1 LKPPDLRISFEAAT
15 SLILMAG
22 VPVFIKFTNANS
34 YTIGIVRLLMASFLI
49 ILLLVYKKEK
59 PTLRIAYIK
68 KLLIIGIVFSIHWI
82 TYFISIKISTA
93 SIGILGA
100 STYGI
105 HLIFLGWIFLKS
117 KPRIIDIFTI
127 AFAFWGTYLIIPEFS
142 LKNNI
147 TLGLAIS
154 IISGLFFAMLPIL
167 HQKSQF
173 IPGTQRALG
182 QFIFAIPL
190 FLLFIPQYDF
200 NLNKADWYS
209 LLYLG
214 IFGTFISHS
223 LWINVSTKLNTT
235 VTSLIFY
242 IIIPIT
248 MTVSYFWLGEEMKF
262 NKILGALMIV
272 AANIIGILSR
282 FYSRRIKLAKTENL

>member
-1 LKPPDLRISFEAAT
+1 LKSQDLRISAEAAA

-34 YTIGIVRLLMASFLI
+34 YTIGIVRLLIATFLI
-49 ILLLVYKKEK
+49 GLLIIYKKEK
-59 PTLRIAYIK
+59 LPFKIEYIK
-68 KLLIIGIVFSIHWI
+68 KLVVIGIIFSIHWI

-167 HQKSQF
+167 HQKSKF
-173 IPGTQRALG
+173 ISGTHRALG
-182 QFIFAIPL
+182 QYVFAIPL
-190 FLLFIPQYDF
+190 FLFFAPYYDF
-200 NLNKADWYS
+200 DLNKADWYS

-214 IFGTFISHS
+214 ICGTFMAHT
-223 LWINVSTKLNTT
+223 LWINVTTKLNTT
-235 VTSLIFY
+235 ITSLIFY

-262 NKILGALMIV
+262 DKILGALMIV
-272 AANIIGILSR
+272 TANVIGILSR
-282 FYSRRIKLAKTENL
+282 FYSKKINLA

>member
-1 LKPPDLRISFEAAT
+1 MKSPDLRITAEAAT
-15 SLILMAG
+15 SLVLMAG

-49 ILLLVYKKEK
+49 GLFLIYKKEK
-59 PTLRIAYIK
+59 LPIKIPYIK
-68 KLLIIGIVFSIHWI
+68 KLIVIGVVFSIHWI

-105 HLIFLGWIFLKS
+105 HLIFLGWIFLKA

-154 IISGLFFAMLPIL
+154 IVSGLFFAMLPIL

-173 IPGTQRALG
+173 ISGTQRALG
-182 QFIFAIPL
+182 QYIFAIPL
-190 FLLFIPQYDF
+190 FLFFIPKYDF
-200 NLNKADWYS
+200 NLNNADWYS

-214 IFGTFISHS
+214 ICGTFMAHT
-223 LWINVSTKLNTT
+223 LWINVTTKLNTT

-262 NKILGALMIV
+262 NKLLGALMIV
-272 AANIIGILSR
+272 TANIIGILSR
-282 FYSRRIKLAKTENL
+282 FYSRRTKLAKAENL

>member
-1 LKPPDLRISFEAAT
+1 LKHPNLRISAEAAT

-49 ILLLVYKKEK
+49 GLLIIYKKEK
-59 PTLRIAYIK
+59 LSFRIEYIK
-68 KLLIIGIVFSIHWI
+68 KLVVIGIVFSIHWI

-117 KPRIIDIFTI
+117 KPRIIDIFAI

-167 HQKSQF
+167 HQKSKF
-173 IPGTQRALG
+173 ISDTHRALG
-182 QFIFAIPL
+182 QFVFAIPL
-190 FLLFIPQYDF
+190 FLFFAPYYDF
-200 NLNKADWYS
+200 DLNKADWYS

-214 IFGTFISHS
+214 ICGTFMAHT
-223 LWINVSTKLNTT
+223 LWINVTTKLNTT
-235 VTSLIFY
+235 ITSLIFY

-262 NKILGALMIV
+262 DKILGALMIV
-272 AANIIGILSR
+272 TANVISILSR
-282 FYSRRIKLAKTENL
+282 FYSRKINLT

>member
-1 LKPPDLRISFEAAT
+1 LKSQDLRISAEAAA

-34 YTIGIVRLLMASFLI
+34 YTIGIVRLLIATFLI
-49 ILLLVYKKEK
+49 GLLIIYKKEK
-59 PTLRIAYIK
+59 LPFKIEYIK
-68 KLLIIGIVFSIHWI
+68 KLVVIGIIFSIHWI

-127 AFAFWGTYLIIPEFS
+127 VFAFWGTYLIIPEFS

-167 HQKSQF
+167 HQKSKF
-173 IPGTQRALG
+173 ISGTYRALG
-182 QFIFAIPL
+182 QYIFAIPL
-190 FLLFIPQYDF
+190 FLFFTPYYNFD
-200 NLNKADWYS
+200 LNKSDWYS

-214 IFGTFISHS
+214 ICGTFMAHT
-223 LWINVSTKLNTT
+223 LWINVTTKLNTT
-235 VTSLIFY
+235 ITSLIFY

-262 NKILGALMIV
+262 DKILGALMIV
-272 AANIIGILSR
+272 TANVISILSR
-282 FYSRRIKLAKTENL
+282 FYSRKINLT

>member
-1 LKPPDLRISFEAAT
+1 
-15 SLILMAG
+15 MAG

-49 ILLLVYKKEK
+49 GLLIIYKKEK
-59 PTLRIAYIK
+59 LSFRIEYIK
-68 KLLIIGIVFSIHWI
+68 KLVVIGIVFSIHWI

-117 KPRIIDIFTI
+117 KPRIIDIFAI

-167 HQKSQF
+167 HQKSKF
-173 IPGTQRALG
+173 ISDTHRALG
-182 QFIFAIPL
+182 QFVFAIPL
-190 FLLFIPQYDF
+190 FLFFAPYYDF
-200 NLNKADWYS
+200 DLNKADWYS

-214 IFGTFISHS
+214 ICGTFMAHT
-223 LWINVSTKLNTT
+223 LWINVTTKLNTT
-235 VTSLIFY
+235 ITSLIFY

-262 NKILGALMIV
+262 DKILGALMIV
-272 AANIIGILSR
+272 TANVIGILSR
-282 FYSRRIKLAKTENL
+282 FYSKKINLA